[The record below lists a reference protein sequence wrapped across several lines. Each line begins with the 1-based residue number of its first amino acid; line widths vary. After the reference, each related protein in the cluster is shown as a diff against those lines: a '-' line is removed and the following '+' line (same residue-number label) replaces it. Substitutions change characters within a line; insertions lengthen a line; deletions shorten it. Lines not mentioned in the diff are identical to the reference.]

1 MVTRTFLKI
10 FLYIHLTITLPDLSS
25 SSPALRSL
33 ETTLFCVRSGFFH
46 VCTYVTGILHQ
57 VAHLNR
63 LSIYNM
69 IVFRRCSILVLSALK
84 CESQLVREVFAA
96 SSQLVYTTLGYNS
109 AFKSHHLKLYA
120 DSEQNCLCTT
130 FIQDVRLAP
139 DTCQ

>member
-46 VCTYVTGILHQ
+46 VCTCHTGILHQ
-57 VAHLNR
+57 VAH

-96 SSQLVYTTLGYNS
+96 ASQLVYTTFGYNS
-109 AFKSHHLKLYA
+109 TFKSHHLKLYT
-120 DSEQNCLCTT
+120 DSEQNCLCAT